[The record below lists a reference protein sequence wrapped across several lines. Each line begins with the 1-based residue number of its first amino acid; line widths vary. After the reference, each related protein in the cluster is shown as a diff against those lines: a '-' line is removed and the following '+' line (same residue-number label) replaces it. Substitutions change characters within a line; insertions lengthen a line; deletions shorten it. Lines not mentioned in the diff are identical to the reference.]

1 MARQKSKLSD
11 RFKSGGNKDGSA
23 EEKFF
28 TDTDIQIDPEWK
40 VIELLRA
47 QLDDVTDAVNANDA
61 ASGSYAT
68 LKREYITT
76 SGSLSTRTTL
86 NDAKATNVTQTIIT
100 GNAGTVT
107 NGVYTTGTQ
116 TIAGAKTFSTTIIG
130 SVNGNSATTS
140 ETTITSDQA
149 TAIEKSTTITNSTK
163 GDLVFGTPDRNGN
176 MTITLTIG
184 RNIFRYTLQ
193 PD

>member
-140 ETTITSDQA
+140 ETTITSEQA

-163 GDLVFGTPDRNGN
+163 GALVFGTPDRNGN